1 MWIIWW
7 VVGFICGGDGWLKER
22 DIEKN
27 INRERERERERL
39 DYIILLGSIFYFN
52 ELYDKIETEI
62 MTIL

>member
-27 INRERERERERL
+27 INTERERERL
-39 DYIILLGSIFYFN
+39 DYIILLGSIYYFN
-52 ELYDKIETEI
+52 ELYGKIETEI